1 MSMHTDREYE
11 QRIKILE
18 RKLKFAEEE
27 LESLQEDRE
36 ELIIEAMEKMY
47 SILEGVPLEAWQ
59 KEDIRNYYYKEFLDE
74 RRLRKQNE
82 GKLRE

>member
-27 LESLQEDRE
+27 LESLQEDRK